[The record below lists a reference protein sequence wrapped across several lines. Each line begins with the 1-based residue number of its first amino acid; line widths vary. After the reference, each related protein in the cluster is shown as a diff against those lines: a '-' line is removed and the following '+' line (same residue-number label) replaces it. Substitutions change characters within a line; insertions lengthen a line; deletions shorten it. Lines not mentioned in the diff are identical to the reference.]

1 MVGLDR
7 PGPIEG
13 GWFLTARETGAQVNL
28 KDGVTAATNDPKQIR
43 KAIKLIN
50 QLEKVTLQKLE
61 TLRELRSAL
70 KAKLEQLGG

>member
-1 MVGLDR
+1 MNRVASGEEW
-7 PGPIEG
+7 P
-13 GWFLTARETGAQVNL
+13 VNPA
-28 KDGVTAATNDPKQIR
+28 VASNPKQIR
-43 KAIKLIN
+43 EAIKLIN